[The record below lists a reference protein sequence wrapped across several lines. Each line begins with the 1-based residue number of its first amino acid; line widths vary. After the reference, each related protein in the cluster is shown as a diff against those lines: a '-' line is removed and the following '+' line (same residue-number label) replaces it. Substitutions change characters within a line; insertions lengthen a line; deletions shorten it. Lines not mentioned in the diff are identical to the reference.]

1 MIKDALK
8 QYFIYGAGSSAQV
21 ALGFVLL
28 PLYLRFFEPS
38 EYGIISLFMVT
49 VSLLTVFASAGM
61 ATALHRLYFETKEEE
76 RKRLAFTTW
85 FWYLSMGGLFGLIIF
100 VNAIPL
106 SRYIFSQAELAY
118 PIRLLGIYLFIFL
131 LKQVPLEIF
140 RLEKKAGHYVG
151 FSLAGFAI
159 DFGLKLYFIAFLER
173 GIAGYFESGII
184 AWVITLCSMLPF
196 TLKYVSF
203 SLNRRYLRE
212 LLRLGSPFILSGIS
226 VWVLQV
232 SDRYILELFRGE
244 AAVGI
249 YHVAYTF
256 ANLFNVFLFSPSAL
270 VWSPFFFSYAA
281 ERSTEETKRLLNR
294 SLVYFFLAGGFLY
307 LLISLG
313 CGDILRIFTF
323 LFAAKEGYWQAATLV
338 PLLTLGPFFY
348 LLSRQ
353 ASGALLMAKKPEF
366 GAIAF
371 AIAAGFNLGLNF
383 IFIPKFG
390 ALGAA
395 ITTALAYA
403 FSLGLC
409 YWWAGRIWPVK
420 HEWKGL
426 AKGFLFLA
434 IAFII
439 GWMITINQ
447 PWASLF
453 ARVIAGVVIF
463 ALLSWFTSNLLTSD
477 AKGRL
482 LAHLTDGRKRFV
494 AVLFHRSWKRYK
506 E

>member
-8 QYFIYGAGSSAQV
+8 QFFIYGAGSSAQA

-61 ATALHRLYFETKEEE
+61 VSALHRLYFEAKEED

-85 FWYLSMGGLFGLIIF
+85 FWYLLMGGLFGLIIF
-100 VNAIPL
+100 VNAVPI
-106 SRYIFSQAELAY
+106 SQHIFSRVELAY
-118 PIRLLGIYLFIFL
+118 PIGLLGIYLFIFL
-131 LKQVPLEIF
+131 LREVPLNLF

-184 AWVITLCSMLPF
+184 AWTIILFSMLPF
-196 TLKYVSF
+196 TLKYVNL
-203 SLNRRYLRE
+203 SLSRGYLKE
-212 LLRLGSPFILSGIS
+212 LLRLGSPFILSGIA

-232 SDRYILELFRGE
+232 SDRYILEFFRGE

-249 YHVAYTF
+249 YHVGYTF
-256 ANLFNVFLFSPSAL
+256 ANLFNVFMFSPSGL
-270 VWSPFFFSYAA
+270 FWSPFFFSYAA
-281 ERSTEETKRLLNR
+281 ERSTKETKRLLNR
-294 SLVYFFLAGGFLY
+294 SLVYFFLAGGVLY

-313 CGDILRIFTF
+313 CADVLRIFTF
-323 LFAAKEGYWQAATLV
+323 LFATREGYWQAATLV
-338 PLLTLGPFFY
+338 PLLALGPFLY
-348 LLSRQ
+348 LLCRQ
-353 ASGALLMAKKPEF
+353 ASSALLMAKKPEF
-366 GAIAF
+366 TAIAL

-403 FSLGLC
+403 LSLGLC

-420 HEWKGL
+420 HEWKRL

-439 GWMITINQ
+439 GWMITISQ

-453 ARVIAGVVIF
+453 ARVIAGVVVF
-463 ALLSWFTSNLLTSD
+463 ALLSWFVSNLLNRDEKRKFLTY
-477 AKGRL
+477 
-482 LAHLTDGRKRFV
+482 LTDWRRRLV
-494 AVLFHRSWKRYK
+494 AVLLRRS
-506 E
+506 